1 MTMEDF
7 VNMLAAI
14 RDDKVVLIPYQLHC
28 DGQLRGLIR
37 SLGGTSEAVDYFG
50 KISKAESPT
59 ICLMTAKKA
68 N

>member
-1 MTMEDF
+1 MTMKDF
-7 VNMLAAI
+7 VGMLAAI
-14 RDDKVVLIPYQLHC
+14 RDEKKVLIPYQLHC
-28 DGQLRGLIR
+28 EGQLRELIR
-37 SLGGTSEAVDYFG
+37 SLGGTSEAVNYFE